1 MVRGSES
8 GFWEAHAMKR
18 SAVILGCLL
27 LVLRIAAADFPF
39 GACGTLTA
47 NVPDGWKIERMDRGP
62 GCTFA
67 FKPANRANASML
79 LTLLCLPDLGAA
91 DPVQLKRKLVQYSA
105 RFAAGSVE
113 KTAVLHD
120 LTLSKGC
127 GAYCTFTD
135 ASLVGKPP
143 EPGNYKMQSSG
154 LIQFDDALFATFTLF
169 CDDVGAGE
177 FAEMLAITNS
187 LRAKLDTSRLRIP
200 GRGWSLAITAPALG
214 RIEEE
219 NRGRNYSFRANAE
232 RFNLSLFVEQPQGA
246 WAHRECYEFY
256 WAQAKRNPMID
267 QSSVKM
273 TATPRFYRVEYDIKT
288 ALGNGAE
295 VLRNVNYYFV
305 FEGSWVDLHI
315 SMMDPSAADLRVIER
330 FDAGLQYQ
338 KDGAAAAH

>member
-1 MVRGSES
+1 
-8 GFWEAHAMKR
+8 MKR

-27 LVLRIAAADFPF
+27 LVVRVAAADFPF

-47 NVPDGWKIERMDRGP
+47 NVPDGWKTERMDRGP
-62 GCTFA
+62 GWTFA
-67 FKPANRANASML
+67 FKPSSGANASML

-91 DPVQLKRKLVQYSA
+91 DPVQLKRKLVQFSA

-143 EPGNYKMQSSG
+143 EPGNYKTQSSG
-154 LIQFDDALFATFTLF
+154 LIQFDDALFATVTLF
-169 CDDVGAGE
+169 CDDVGSGE
-177 FAEMLAITNS
+177 FAEMLAIANS

-200 GRGWSLAITAPALG
+200 GQGWSLAITAPALG
-214 RIEEE
+214 RLEEE
-219 NRGRNYSFRANAE
+219 NRGGDYAFRANAG
-232 RFNLSLFVEQPQGA
+232 RFNLSLFVERTQGA
-246 WAHRECYEFY
+246 GSHRECGEFY
-256 WAQAKRNPMID
+256 WAQGKRNPMID
-267 QSSVKM
+267 QGSVKT

-288 ALGNGAE
+288 ALGGE
-295 VLRNVNYYFV
+295 VEVQRNVNYFFV

-315 SMMDPSAADLRVIER
+315 SMMNPSAADLEVIER
-330 FDAGLQYQ
+330 FDAGLQYR